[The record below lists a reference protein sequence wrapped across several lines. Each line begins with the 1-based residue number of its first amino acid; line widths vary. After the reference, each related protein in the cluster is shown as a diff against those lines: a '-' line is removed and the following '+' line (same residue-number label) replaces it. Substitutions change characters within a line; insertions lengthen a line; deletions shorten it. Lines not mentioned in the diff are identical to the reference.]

1 MAAGAGGDPGQRA
14 TSGLV
19 RGDPLNKELKLLFS
33 RKEIAETVARL
44 ASEISVDYADKKL
57 VLVGVLKG
65 AFVFLADLV
74 RELTIPATIEFVRI
88 ASYGANK
95 ESCGK
100 ITVTKDVEI
109 PLEGKDVLIIED
121 IVDTG
126 LSLKF
131 LIEHLRAHHP
141 ASLRL
146 CALVDK
152 KARREVEVQ
161 VDYTGFAMTD
171 GFIVGYGIDF
181 NEHYRA
187 LPEIFV
193 VD

>member
-1 MAAGAGGDPGQRA
+1 MGEK
-14 TSGLV
+14 L
-19 RGDPLNKELKLLFS
+19 ELLFS
-33 RKEIAETVARL
+33 QKEIEQVVARL
-44 ASEISVDYADKKL
+44 AKEISADYATKNV
-57 VLVGVLKG
+57 VLIGVLKG

-74 RELTIPATIEFVRI
+74 RQLTIPVEIDFMRI
-88 ASYGANK
+88 SSYGSQK
-95 ESCGK
+95 ESSGK
-100 ITVTKDVEI
+100 IKVTKDVEV

-131 LIEHLRAHHP
+131 LVDHILAQNP
-141 ASLRL
+141 SSLRI

-161 VDYTGFAMTD
+161 VDYIGFEMEE

-181 NEHYRA
+181 DERYRY
-187 LPEIFV
+187 LPAIFV
-193 VD
+193 VN

>member
-1 MAAGAGGDPGQRA
+1 M
-14 TSGLV
+14 V
-19 RGDPLNKELKLLFS
+19 KELKLLFS
-33 RKEIAETVARL
+33 RKDLAEQIARL
-44 ASEISVDYADKKL
+44 AREISADYADKKL

-65 AFVFLADLV
+65 AFVFLADLA
-74 RELTIPATIEFVRI
+74 RELTIPAAIEFIRI
-88 ASYGANK
+88 ASYGSQK
-95 ESCGK
+95 ESCGT
-100 ITVTKDVEI
+100 ITVKKDVEI
-109 PLEGKDVLIIED
+109 PLEGMDVLIIED

-131 LIEHLRAHHP
+131 LIEHLRAYHP
-141 ASLRL
+141 ASLKV

-152 KARREVEVQ
+152 KARREVEVH
-161 VDYTGFAMTD
+161 VDYTGFTMTD

-181 NEHYRA
+181 NERYRA

>member
-1 MAAGAGGDPGQRA
+1 MAA
-14 TSGLV
+14 
-19 RGDPLNKELKLLFS
+19 ELKLLFS

-44 ASEISVDYADKKL
+44 GREISVDYADKRL

-65 AFVFLADLV
+65 AFVFLADLA
-74 RELTIPATIEFVRI
+74 RQLTIPAGIEFVRI
-88 ASYGANK
+88 ASYGARK
-95 ESCGK
+95 ESSGEIQIK
-100 ITVTKDVEI
+100 KDVET

-131 LIEHLRAHHP
+131 LVEHLHTHHP
-141 ASLRL
+141 ASLKV

-152 KARREVEVQ
+152 KARREVAVQ
-161 VDYTGFAMTD
+161 VDYLGFSMAD

>member
-1 MAAGAGGDPGQRA
+1 M
-14 TSGLV
+14 V
-19 RGDPLNKELKLLFS
+19 KELTLLFS
-33 RKEIAETVARL
+33 KQEIAETVDRL
-44 ASEISVDYADKKL
+44 AEEISADYANKKL
-57 VLVGVLKG
+57 VLIGVLKG

-74 RELTIPATIEFVRI
+74 RHLTIPAQIEFIRI
-88 ASYGANK
+88 ASYGSKK
-95 ESCGK
+95 ESSGEV
-100 ITVTKDVEI
+100 TVKKDVEI
-109 PLEGKDVLIIED
+109 TLEGKDVLVIED

-131 LIEHLRAHHP
+131 LVEHLCAHNP
-141 ASLRL
+141 ASLRV

-181 NEHYRA
+181 NEQYRA

-193 VD
+193 VN

>member
-1 MAAGAGGDPGQRA
+1 
-14 TSGLV
+14 
-19 RGDPLNKELKLLFS
+19 LNKELKLLFS
-33 RKEIAETVARL
+33 KKEIAETVARL
-44 ASEISVDYADKKL
+44 AKEISADYADNKL
-57 VLVGVLKG
+57 ILIGVLKG

-74 RELTIPATIEFVRI
+74 RHLTIPAQIEFIRI
-88 ASYGANK
+88 ASYGSKK
-95 ESCGK
+95 ESSGEV
-100 ITVTKDVEI
+100 IVTKDVET
-109 PLEGKDVLIIED
+109 PVDGKDVLVVED

-126 LSLKF
+126 LSLQF
-131 LIEHLRAHHP
+131 LIDHLRSKNP
-141 ASLRL
+141 ASVKV

-161 VDYTGFAMTD
+161 VDYTGFSMDD

-181 NEHYRA
+181 NEQYRA

>member
-1 MAAGAGGDPGQRA
+1 MA
-14 TSGLV
+14 S
-19 RGDPLNKELKLLFS
+19 ELKLLFS
-33 RKEIAETVARL
+33 RKEIAAQVARL
-44 ASEISVDYADKKL
+44 AREISAEYAGKKL

-74 RELTIPATIEFVRI
+74 RELTIPAGIEFVRI
-88 ASYGANK
+88 ASYGAKK
-95 ESCGK
+95 ESCGT
-100 ITVTKDVEI
+100 IQVTKDVEI
-109 PLEGKDVLIIED
+109 PLEGKDVLVVED

-126 LSLKF
+126 LSLTF
-131 LIEHLRAHHP
+131 LMDHLRQHHP

-152 KARREVEVQ
+152 KARREVAVH
-161 VDYTGFAMTD
+161 VDYTGFTIED

>member
-1 MAAGAGGDPGQRA
+1 
-14 TSGLV
+14 LV
-19 RGDPLNKELKLLFS
+19 EKLKLLFS
-33 RKEIAETVARL
+33 KKEIAEQVARL
-44 ASEISVDYADKKL
+44 ARQISTDYGGKKV

-74 RELTIPATIEFVRI
+74 RQLTIPAEIEFMRI
-88 ASYGANK
+88 ASYGSKK
-95 ESCGK
+95 ESSGEILVK
-100 ITVTKDVEI
+100 KDVEV
-109 PLEGKDVLIIED
+109 PLEGKDVLIVED

-131 LIEHLRAHHP
+131 LEDHLRAHHP
-141 ASLRL
+141 ASLRV

-161 VDYTGFAMTD
+161 VDYTGFEMAD

-181 NEHYRA
+181 NEQYRA

-193 VD
+193 VN

>member
-1 MAAGAGGDPGQRA
+1 MA
-14 TSGLV
+14 
-19 RGDPLNKELKLLFS
+19 KELKLLFS
-33 RKEIAETVARL
+33 RKEIAEAVARL
-44 ASEISVDYADKKL
+44 AREISADYAGKRL

-74 RELTIPATIEFVRI
+74 RELTIPAAIEFVRI
-88 ASYGANK
+88 ASYGAKK
-95 ESCGK
+95 ESSGEIQVK
-100 ITVTKDVEI
+100 KDVEI
-109 PLEGKDVLIIED
+109 TLEGKDVLIIED

-126 LSLKF
+126 LSLQF
-131 LIEHLRAHHP
+131 LMEHLRAHHP
-141 ASLRL
+141 ASLKI

-152 KARREVEVQ
+152 KARREVEIK
-161 VDYTGFAMTD
+161 VDYTGFVMTD

-181 NEHYRA
+181 NERYRA

>member
-1 MAAGAGGDPGQRA
+1 MAE
-14 TSGLV
+14 
-19 RGDPLNKELKLLFS
+19 ELKLLFS
-33 RKEIAETVARL
+33 RKEIAETVARM
-44 ASEISVDYADKKL
+44 ARQISADYADKKL

-65 AFVFLADLV
+65 AFVFLTDLV
-74 RELTIPATIEFVRI
+74 RELTIPAAIEFVRL
-88 ASYGANK
+88 ASYGAKK
-95 ESCGK
+95 ESSGEIQVK
-100 ITVTKDVEI
+100 KDVEI

-131 LIEHLRAHHP
+131 LVEHLRTHKP
-141 ASLRL
+141 ASLKV

-152 KARREVEVQ
+152 KARRKVEVQ

-171 GFIVGYGIDF
+171 GFIVGYGIDV

>member
-1 MAAGAGGDPGQRA
+1 LCSRPCNIIMAE
-14 TSGLV
+14 
-19 RGDPLNKELKLLFS
+19 ELKLLFS
-33 RKEIAETVARL
+33 KKEIAEQVARL
-44 ASEISVDYADKKL
+44 TQEISADYANKKV
-57 VLVGVLKG
+57 VLIGVLKG

-74 RELTIPATIEFVRI
+74 RQLTIPVEIEFMRI
-88 ASYGANK
+88 ASYGSRR
-95 ESCGK
+95 ESSGE
-100 ITVTKDVEI
+100 ITVTKDVEV
-109 PLEGKDVLIIED
+109 PLEGKDILIIED

-141 ASLRL
+141 ASLGV

-161 VDYTGFAMTD
+161 VDYTGFTMAD

-181 NEHYRA
+181 NEQYRA

-193 VD
+193 ID

>member
-1 MAAGAGGDPGQRA
+1 MAAGAGGDPVV
-14 TSGLV
+14 S
-19 RGDPLNKELKLLFS
+19 DPSVKELKLLFPQ
-33 RKEIAETVARL
+33 KEIAETVARL
-44 ASEISVDYADKKL
+44 AREISADYTDKRL

-65 AFVFLADLV
+65 AFVFLADLA
-74 RELTIPATIEFVRI
+74 RQLTIPAAIEFVRI
-88 ASYGANK
+88 ASYGAKK

-100 ITVTKDVEI
+100 ITVKKDVEI
-109 PLEGKDVLIIED
+109 SLEGKDVLIVED

-131 LIEHLRAHHP
+131 LIEHLHAHNP
-141 ASLRL
+141 STLKV

-152 KARREVEVQ
+152 KARREVEIK

>member
-1 MAAGAGGDPGQRA
+1 MAE
-14 TSGLV
+14 
-19 RGDPLNKELKLLFS
+19 ELKLLFS
-33 RKEIAETVARL
+33 RKEIAEQVARL
-44 ASEISVDYADKKL
+44 AREISADYAEKKL

-65 AFVFLADLV
+65 AFVFLADLA
-74 RELTIPATIEFVRI
+74 RQLTIPAAIEFVRI
-88 ASYGANK
+88 ASYGAKK
-95 ESCGK
+95 ESSGEIK
-100 ITVTKDVEI
+100 VTKDVEI
-109 PLEGKDVLIIED
+109 TLEGKDVLIIED

-152 KARREVEVQ
+152 KARREVEIK
-161 VDYTGFAMTD
+161 VDYTGFAMAD

-181 NEHYRA
+181 NERYRA